1 MSADELRGGRDHHV
15 GAVLNRAQQVGR
27 RERVV
32 HDERKVVLVRD
43 GGPAFDVEHVG
54 VRVAE
59 RLRVEELGVVLDSG
73 FDSVEVGRVHERGG
87 KSLFGKGVLEQI
99 ERASVKVGG
108 GDDMVARRG
117 DVLHRDVDG
126 GRSGGDAKRSDAALE
141 CGDALLENGNGG
153 VGQAGIDVA
162 RLGESEAPGCGGGV
176 FEHEGGRQV
185 DRHGARIGGGV
196 GVFLPGVNLQGLE
209 RVSVLF
215 FRHVVIS

>member
-1 MSADELRGGRDHHV
+1 
-15 GAVLNRAQQVGR
+15 
-27 RERVV
+27 
-32 HDERKVVLVRD
+32 
-43 GGPAFDVEHVG
+43 
-54 VRVAE
+54 
-59 RLRVEELGVVLDSG
+59 
-73 FDSVEVGRVHERGG
+73 
-87 KSLFGKGVLEQI
+87 
-99 ERASVKVGG
+99 
-108 GDDMVARRG
+108 MVARRG